1 MTLVETEAIRTER
14 LALLPL
20 RVEYAEEMAGV
31 LSDESLY
38 TFTGGTPPTVAD
50 LSIRYQRQLAGP
62 PDKSASWH
70 NWVLRRHDAPGLIG
84 YVQATVSPSAYGLV
98 GEIAW
103 VVASAWQGHGY
114 AKEAARGLVGWL
126 ISHDV
131 PTVIAHVSPDHQ
143 ASAAVAAAAGLT
155 PTARLQAAEVRWR
168 LHLRPTIAVPAEN
181 AQNRHQVA

>member
-20 RVEYAEEMAGV
+20 RVDYAEEMAGV

-50 LSIRYQRQLAGP
+50 LAIRYQRQLAGP

-70 NWVLRRHDAPGLIG
+70 NWVLRRHDEPGLIG

-103 VVASAWQGHGY
+103 VVGTAWQGQGY
-114 AKEAARGLVGWL
+114 AKEAARGLVNWL
-126 ISHDV
+126 ISHHV
-131 PTVIAHVSPDHQ
+131 PTVIAHVNPNHA
-143 ASAAVAAAAGLT
+143 ASAAVARAVGLT

-168 LHLRPTIAVPAEN
+168 LHLRPTIAIPAES
-181 AQNRHQVA
+181 RHQVAS